1 MIKRI
6 LCVCYGNTCRSPML
20 EVLLNKMLRD
30 KGCKNIQ
37 VESAGIGIPA
47 IGKNP
52 ANDHAITCMTRH
64 GLDLHDHRSRHVE
77 NLNLKEYDLIICV
90 SKKEA
95 DQVKTLGVSKATK
108 VIVANDDKDGIPNPW
123 QKGLGAYQ
131 ECAKVLE
138 QVAKDIVEKY
148 F

>member
-1 MIKRI
+1 MIKKV

-20 EVLLNKMLRD
+20 EVLLNKILLD
-30 KGCKNIQ
+30 KGCENIQ
-37 VESAGIGIPA
+37 VESAGVGIPA
-47 IGKNP
+47 AGNNP
-52 ANDHAITCMTRH
+52 ANDHAITCMTERR
-64 GLDLHDHRSRHVE
+64 LDLHDHRSRRA
-77 NLNLKEYDLIICV
+77 NSLNLKEYDLIICV

-131 ECAKVLE
+131 ECAKILE
-138 QVAKDIVEKY
+138 QVAKEIVETY